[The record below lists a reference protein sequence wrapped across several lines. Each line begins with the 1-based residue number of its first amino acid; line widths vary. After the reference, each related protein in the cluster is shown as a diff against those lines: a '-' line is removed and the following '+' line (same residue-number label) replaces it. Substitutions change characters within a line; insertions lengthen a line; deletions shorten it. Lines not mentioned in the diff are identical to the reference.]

1 MSDDIFG
8 ILVEEDQFFERGGGL
23 DGTDLEVARFDA
35 MGLFSSTGDPRP
47 LSEARN
53 VVGAPVDPDSEI
65 VLNLNETCAYG
76 APTALASAYQRQLYN
91 VPVPELQDSN
101 TDLGEPFT
109 EEQHASLEDA
119 TLLTSALVGPDGAAT
134 GYHTPAIDIDF
145 PVRARQTDT
154 PGHYHLLIDKP
165 LTWEKYKK
173 LLDALVEAG
182 LVQEG
187 FRDASVKRGAS
198 SLRLPW
204 IHKTE
209 ITDTAGNTVYL
220 DKDGTPIAHIPDDYD
235 VEYVNGKGVL
245 RLRKESN

>member
-1 MSDDIFG
+1 MSDDTFG
-8 ILVEEDQFFERGGGL
+8 ILADENDWFADGAGL
-23 DGTDLEVARFDA
+23 DGTNLELKEFDFTA
-35 MGLFSSTGDPRP
+35 PAAGDTVGLNDVLKTI
-47 LSEARN
+47 
-53 VVGAPVDPDSEI
+53 GAPVDPDSEI
-65 VLNLNETCAYG
+65 VLNIEDTYQIG
-76 APTALASAYQRQLYN
+76 STPILASAYQRELYN

-101 TDLGEPFT
+101 VDLGEPFT

-119 TLLTSALVGPDGAAT
+119 TLLTSALVGPDGPT

-145 PVRARQTDT
+145 PVRTRQTDT

-165 LTWEKYKK
+165 MPWEKYKN

-182 LVQEG
+182 LVQPG

-204 IHKTE
+204 VHKTE
-209 ITDTAGNTVYL
+209 ITDAAGNTVYL

-245 RLRKESN
+245 RLRKEN

>member
-1 MSDDIFG
+1 MPDID
-8 ILVEEDQFFERGGGL
+8 IDLESQFWERGQGL
-23 DGTDLEVARFDA
+23 DGTDLLLQDFAL
-35 MGLFSSTGDPRP
+35 GLFSSTGDPRP
-47 LSEARN
+47 LSEAI
-53 VVGAPVDPDSEI
+53 VPVGAPVDGDSEI
-65 VLNLNETCAYG
+65 VLNIEDTYLG
-76 APTALASAYQRQLYN
+76 QAPVLASAYQRELYN
-91 VPVPELQDSN
+91 VSVPELQDSN

-119 TLLTSALVGPDGAAT
+119 TLLTSALVGEDGPT

-154 PGHYHLLIDKP
+154 PGHYHLLIDHP
-165 LTWEKYKK
+165 MRWEQYKK
-173 LLDALVEAG
+173 LLDVMVEVG

-204 IHKTE
+204 VHKTE